1 MKLKKYPTKE
11 GNLSNL
17 KSNAQYQAIRTG
29 MEDMDG
35 IAESKYSPKKVRIAI
50 DSVIK
55 KLKKSKP
62 VENFGDKWINR
73 LKKDFG
79 YNPYGDNDDR
89 QIAKMIDDFEN
100 WCMNYEGTNESV
112 NEGKGFVVFYKVKKD
127 KDNRSVAPT
136 QVAYSKENDA
146 KKFLQSIEKD
156 GGNGMIVPS
165 NVHGLK
171 EANEEPQVIQ
181 DLRWIVKNKQNKKV
195 KDPVSGKQMRV
206 DLFSASAVT
215 QVYDNI
221 NDTNKKKYVTASL
234 PKMVSMAFKLMK

>member
-35 IAESKYSPKKVRIAI
+35 
-50 DSVIK
+50 
-55 KLKKSKP
+55 
-62 VENFGDKWINR
+62 
-73 LKKDFG
+73 
-79 YNPYGDNDDR
+79 
-89 QIAKMIDDFEN
+89 
-100 WCMNYEGTNESV
+100 V

-127 KDNRSVAPT
+127 KDNRNVAPT